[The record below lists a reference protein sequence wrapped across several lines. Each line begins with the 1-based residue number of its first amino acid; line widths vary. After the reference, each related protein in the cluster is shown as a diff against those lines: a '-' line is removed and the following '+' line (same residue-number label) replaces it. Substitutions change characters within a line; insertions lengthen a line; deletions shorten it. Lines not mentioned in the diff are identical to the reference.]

1 MLNEVDKYGDNVLTP
16 REEKNSITLPI
27 EREKPVLAINT
38 SNTTKMANTDD
49 NTSTGGST
57 PPIATPDSA
66 PQSLTVKIK
75 LVSHGGDGVA
85 IRIPYHYSPLLSLVE
100 DENGAC
106 SVSIACPSLELSVS
120 PTQFY
125 APPAQVPYSGTKSL
139 DDRIVTLSSRNT
151 SNSRLTSP
159 SKDDHICQCTC
170 LLQEKTELKT
180 TITTTEIEG
189 PWISQ
194 QVCTYRV
201 YHALIIYYDVYTH
214 SQLTQNSLISL
225 LPLKLKVKMEI
236 TYGADINYKKRGTEI
251 RQRIPYMTT
260 FVFHMTETRGMRE
273 CRSKE

>member
-1 MLNEVDKYGDNVLTP
+1 MLNEVDKCGDNVLTP
-16 REEKNSITLPI
+16 GAEENSVNLPI
-27 EREKPVLAINT
+27 EREKPILAINT
-38 SNTTKMANTDD
+38 SNTIKTKNTND
-49 NTSTGGST
+49 NTSIGSST

-66 PQSLTVKIK
+66 PQSLTVMIK
-75 LVSHGGDGVA
+75 LASYGGNGVA

-100 DENGAC
+100 DESGTC

-125 APPAQVPYSGTKSL
+125 APPAQAPYSGAKCT
-139 DDRIVTLSSRNT
+139 DDRVMTLSSRDT
-151 SNSRLTSP
+151 SDPRLISP
-159 SKDDHICQCTC
+159 SKDDHICRCTC

-180 TITTTEIEG
+180 AIATTEIEG

-225 LPLKLKVKMEI
+225 LLLKLKVKMEI

-251 RQRIPYMTT
+251 RRRIPYMTT
-260 FVFHMTETRGMRE
+260 FAFHMTETRGMRG